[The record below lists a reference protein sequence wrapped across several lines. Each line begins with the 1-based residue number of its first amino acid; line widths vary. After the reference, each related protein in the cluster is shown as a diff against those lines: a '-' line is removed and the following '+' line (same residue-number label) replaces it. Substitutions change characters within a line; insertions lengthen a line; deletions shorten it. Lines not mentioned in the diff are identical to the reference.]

1 MKPLPHYYNVG
12 IEAEADGGLELSSNG
27 LQPLR
32 SAPPAEFGGPG
43 DLWSPE
49 TLFLGAVADCFV
61 LTFKAIAASAKLR
74 WTEIRCDATGTL
86 DRAEDAVRFTDIL
99 LRVRLEISSEAD
111 PERAQRLLE
120 KAEKGCLVGNSL
132 RFHPKLECN
141 VVFEETPTLAA

>member
-1 MKPLPHYYNVG
+1 MKPLPHHYSVSIG
-12 IEAEADGGLELSSNG
+12 ADGGDLELSSNG

-61 LTFKAIAASAKLR
+61 LTFKAIASGAKLR
-74 WTEIRCDATGTL
+74 WRNIHCDAEGTL
-86 DRAEDAVRFTDIL
+86 ERAEDAVRFTDIL
-99 LRVRLEISSEAD
+99 LRVRLEISREMD

-132 RFHPKLECN
+132 RFHPRLECD
-141 VVFEETPTLAA
+141 VVFEEAPTLAA